1 MAKAIWTMLGDSCTG
16 RPCTSCRESAEKR
29 NLFSIR
35 KRWLQGWEGIMF
47 ETGNLLDL
55 QFQQVSCFVLSDLQ
69 LVLDADITQTIPRR
83 SKLKV
88 FHLVIACSWQLPCPG
103 QDNGS
108 GCMNPSLGK
117 HQWQLWCQLR
127 TVQVYDSIWRRVN
140 QHCQTILRGILFNF
154 CLIKG
159 SLAGKL
165 PRYGVLRS
173 PEITTT
179 NHHHHHKS
187 PPPQITNTTATTP
200 QITATDESPPQI
212 TTTTNVPCFFKF
224 HFWRKQS
231 HGKCFFFGGSLARSA
246 SESCCCKGVLA
257 WKVKCLGCKRFLV

>member
-29 NLFSIR
+29 NRFSIR

-88 FHLVIACSWQLPCPG
+88 FHLVIDCSWQLPCPG
-103 QDNGS
+103 QDHGS

-117 HQWQLWCQLR
+117 HNGNGNFGASFRLSR
-127 TVQVYDSIWRRVN
+127 FMIVFEEESI
-140 QHCQTILRGILFNF
+140 TL
-154 CLIKG
+154 
-159 SLAGKL
+159 
-165 PRYGVLRS
+165 
-173 PEITTT
+173 
-179 NHHHHHKS
+179 
-187 PPPQITNTTATTP
+187 
-200 QITATDESPPQI
+200 TDH
-212 TTTTNVPCFFKF
+212 T
-224 HFWRKQS
+224 
-231 HGKCFFFGGSLARSA
+231 
-246 SESCCCKGVLA
+246 
-257 WKVKCLGCKRFLV
+257 

>member
-1 MAKAIWTMLGDSCTG
+1 MYQLSRERGEKKSVFNTQEVIAGVRRHNVRDRKLVRSSVSTG
-16 RPCTSCRESAEKR
+16 E
-29 NLFSIR
+29 LF
-35 KRWLQGWEGIMF
+35 
-47 ETGNLLDL
+47 
-55 QFQQVSCFVLSDLQ
+55 FVLSDLQ

-83 SKLKV
+83 AKLKV
-88 FHLVIACSWQLPCPG
+88 FHLVMACSWQLPCPG

-179 NHHHHHKS
+179 NHHHHKS
-187 PPPQITNTTATTP
+187 PPPQITNTTATT
-200 QITATDESPPQI
+200 
-212 TTTTNVPCFFKF
+212 TTTNYRYHESRHKLPPLQMLSQVPFLEETVS
-224 HFWRKQS
+224 RES
-231 HGKCFFFGGSLARSA
+231 SRSIFGGSLARS
-246 SESCCCKGVLA
+246 KGVLA
-257 WKVKCLGCKRFLV
+257 

>member
-1 MAKAIWTMLGDSCTG
+1 MYQLSRERGEKKSVFNTQEVIAGVRRHNVRDRKLVRSSVSTG
-16 RPCTSCRESAEKR
+16 E
-29 NLFSIR
+29 LFCSE
-35 KRWLQGWEGIMF
+35 WLAACSGR
-47 ETGNLLDL
+47 
-55 QFQQVSCFVLSDLQ
+55 
-69 LVLDADITQTIPRR
+69 DITQTIPRR

-159 SLAGKL
+159 SLSGKL

-179 NHHHHHKS
+179 NHYHHKS
-187 PPPQITNTTATTP
+187 PPPQITNTTATT
-200 QITATDESPPQI
+200 TTNYRYHESPPQS
-212 TTTTNVPCFFKF
+212 TTTTNASP
-224 HFWRKQS
+224 S
-231 HGKCFFFGGSLARSA
+231 SIFGGQLAGNASSL
-246 SESCCCKGVLA
+246 EEV
-257 WKVKCLGCKRFLV
+257 